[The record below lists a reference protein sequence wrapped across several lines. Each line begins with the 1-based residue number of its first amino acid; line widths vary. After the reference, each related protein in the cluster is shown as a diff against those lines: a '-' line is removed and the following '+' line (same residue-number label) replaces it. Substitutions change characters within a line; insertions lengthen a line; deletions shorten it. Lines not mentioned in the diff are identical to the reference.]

1 MMNAKNFL
9 TKTFLLATL
18 IVMAIFTSCKIGL
31 GAAVDTLAP
40 TVSIST
46 PSANDIKSGEFEITG
61 IATDDRGLRD
71 VAVYL
76 VENGV
81 TKYEYVAT
89 IDAST
94 NKWSVVVPT
103 LNSDKTSAVVDAKY
117 EIKVVATDK
126 DGKSSVAT
134 RAVQIDNTAPTVL
147 LTSPSLFDENKSTF
161 FRQLRISGSC
171 YDVSEI
177 KSVKVYFYKDG
188 ETSTDLNDTS
198 KYKVFQAEGTN
209 TWELSK
215 DIEADDKFF
224 ANNVVYNFFVVAE
237 DITGNKNTYF
247 YRMGDFYSKGILVD
261 ANPDDGDDYIPFPS
275 MMQIGKF
282 DQGDTVE
289 SPTSGLTAAKLF
301 TIKTQCK
308 SIEANNSNFLYRS
321 ESASNISWG
330 NIEYD
335 GIEPKAIPLKTDITG
350 QIKSTDGTDILPDSI
365 EVYLRSETQVNSLW
379 KIPTEII
386 TLDISGKTVA
396 FTIPLKIEK
405 DGNYVKSGNYNIQI
419 KYKTVASINS
429 ELLESNKQ
437 KFAISAGLPSI
448 SERQLSA
455 DYLGNETSP
464 ISLQVYSNKDK
475 VKLGGEAILGDGTP
489 ANTGEFKNVFYVK
502 VNDEAEFY
510 PEVSEEEG
518 HEGFWSYE
526 LTEEGTYTVDLTI
539 RSGQTA
545 SISRTVIID
554 RTVPNIENPSFAQD
568 ATKTKVSI
576 TAFVTDENALEKI
589 EYAFVSGSVEA
600 IDDTA
605 AQWKPAQNKSSV
617 NETLT
622 NDENAEFTQ
631 GPWTL
636 FIRATDKAG
645 NVIVKKVDGVL
656 DQDAPVFTNE
666 AELKAKLAP
675 ETGYLNTGFSFDSL
689 EYSGDTVIAEDNQKI
704 AKISVSAKRNGV
716 VEKDYTDEKTID
728 KKELQKKDLVDLLSI
743 PKDKEGKWIV
753 SLQIEDENGN
763 KSELTVDFI
772 IDVTKPTIAI
782 ETVPQAK
789 NNSSSPFEFKGSAN
803 DDVSSV
809 SKIYISLDKD
819 LPLDKWTKIEG
830 QKSWSSALDIENE
843 GDGTIYA
850 YAVDGAGN
858 ESDVVKAD
866 FTFDKSF
873 PTIELETEKSFYS
886 NTNFE
891 IKGTAKDGWKLKEE
905 NPIKITQYK
914 KAGDD
919 LVEKVELGKE
929 NGLVIDISED
939 KKSSTWKIGDLPR
952 NVDGNKIEKDD
963 IPTATYVYI
972 IEVTDETDEPGKTT
986 KEEVTVSIDRT
997 PPEVEFSNL
1006 DDNAKLESSPTTV
1019 KGSVEDDSTP
1029 VSISW
1034 KLVGSNQEGNFKT
1047 KGNWQIPLEPLDSGI
1062 YTLSISASDTRG
1074 NPTKKEINFTVDK
1087 ENPRVETSL
1096 EDEKANSEYNSVAYT
1111 LSGIAKDNLAL
1122 AKIEVTA
1129 TKNNIEVPNWSEIYI
1144 TKNSDKEWAWSG
1156 NLAIDKEHEGQ
1167 WKFSIK
1173 AVDSV
1178 GRESLIQ
1185 TRSVLVDV
1193 TPPVFK
1199 SHEITTDYVNGNGKT
1214 YYKNKTINIK
1224 GVLEEFT
1231 SGIQKVEY
1239 STDNGET
1246 WTSCYSTNESFE
1258 ATVSLEN
1265 TDTIVKFRAT
1275 DVAGNVSDY
1284 ETEVINIDVD
1294 NPIIEAII
1302 NPEGTLLLNG
1312 EEDLPIE
1319 VQVSDKGSGVKS
1331 VSAKLGSKQIS
1342 TESINVDGTAQLSF
1356 EAADIKSFDSTS
1368 GFVVIEVEDYVGNKS
1383 STSFSFEKD
1392 SEAPTVE
1399 ITSHEPNTE
1408 VNKTIILAGTTK
1420 ESQGLKLVELFV
1432 DGDST
1437 AIKSFEGN
1445 AGFNWS
1451 YNLDTETYYSGKDTK
1466 PLKISVVA
1474 TDNAGNTDTEEI
1486 TLIINQKSD
1495 RPVITINNVPLK
1507 DGYLVG
1513 QTYVFGSI
1521 YDDDGNIETL
1531 EISSGN
1537 ATSFQSVPVNNGG
1550 FVYIINEAD
1559 GNKTLYFRVKDKGIV
1574 KDTDKVGTE
1583 FTTTLSST
1591 DDALLEPILEY
1602 TPTEGEK
1609 QTSNAPL
1616 TFNLDTI
1623 PPAVGEPRI
1632 QIKGETDSEP
1642 LSNNMEVGGNKK
1654 QFTIFTNPSDGNG
1667 IKNVF
1672 LTIQDN
1678 DSTVE
1683 TITATQVADSTDWKM
1698 EVDTN
1703 DIELANLQFTINVE
1717 DNAGSKSSLSRNILV
1732 DNTPPTFNVESH
1744 NEGDKVTGIVKLI
1757 GTTSDDTEF
1766 ATGSGIK
1773 SIQWLITEKTNNV
1786 EDESLEW
1793 HDVHGTLSWNHQ
1805 FEGIY
1810 ELSKFVVG
1818 ENVDKYADEVEAGS
1832 NVWALP
1838 IYFKITDDVGNYS
1851 IESFTL
1857 NVDPDGDRPTAKI
1870 TYPESAESNED
1881 ALGGTIRIFGTAEDN
1896 VAVAGVQMQIDYDG
1910 DGDFEDDDRAALA
1923 GLKDRDQNTIYSI
1936 KDKDGEGNPVDWHIL
1951 VDGKTSW
1958 NMTINSD
1965 GEFDPTGT
1973 DDTNTINV
1981 RVRAIDNNG
1990 KLGIWSSSV
1999 QIIID
2004 KNAPRIGSTNP
2015 LRLVQY
2021 GNDGKEKSSIPYT
2034 PDMWVKGDWYLVGSV
2049 QDESGIKEFKLDA
2062 ASDTDITLSTSDII
2076 LGDVVTFEGNQTGY
2090 NFKIHLNTTNAPGS
2104 KVAFSLEAL
2113 DNSDAKANIDIS
2125 IKYDNAAPT
2134 VNTLKHGDLAIGDG
2148 NNDTTVITQSNN
2160 AYGIESAV
2168 TESGSGFSK
2177 LAIFFKRTLNG
2188 QTYIY
2193 NPAISKE
2200 KDGNKVT
2207 VGSSLVL
2214 AKDELPRLVIEK
2226 ANRPSDEEIQD
2237 DSLKNNENIR
2247 KGGLVRI
2254 GGMERQ
2260 ITSVDYSEGKVTFTP
2275 PASKDDYKKAE
2286 FAYALVVDNFKVEN
2300 TTEYDDYGNP
2310 ITISNDDGDMVV
2322 ESVERNG
2329 ATYDWTL
2336 SINSKNI
2343 ADGPIEVCYM
2353 AYDEAGN
2360 CSTLTTISTS
2370 VQNQRPAIAK
2380 VWLGTDL
2387 NGDGK
2392 ISEQEEVEYRSNFT
2406 SKTAEYEVTLD
2417 TSKEELFTAKA
2428 KSSIRPEIVG
2438 GNNEL
2443 YYYIKNIVS
2452 DENKVELKR
2461 EGDLDKR
2468 SIILNVD
2475 GNTLEG
2481 EADTDKNNPTRTFTY
2496 QIWDSTEGLITGKTS
2511 QWTKI
2516 VVKMAVDVV
2525 DDVEPEI
2532 KINPL
2537 SWVSKS
2543 ENSLYQNS
2551 SANGHIDLSDDLPDT
2566 FKEKDGGTVVT
2577 GVMDRDDKVSGK
2589 ITFTGTAYDNVRL
2602 GSLSFTFDRFDVG
2615 NNSNKITFNNTNNS
2629 WSSVGTMATEGYT
2642 GYEFTAETVTL
2653 DQGGHQVNWTLS
2665 IDTAKINGVA
2675 AADVS
2680 LNVEAKDHV
2689 SNSGSDSKQVD
2700 VVPYIIG
2707 LETWLKGELKT
2718 SIRDAYSRTALGHY
2732 IINESE
2738 DTITLTGFNLGTQ
2751 TTVSPSTAKTG
2762 AFSVKVNGIES
2773 LNNMN
2778 NNNAKGSYEG
2788 TITEESSYEIKNN
2801 YAYNRLANGRTN
2813 NLLTDDIFFDV
2824 WEFDSEAAVP
2834 ESGKL
2839 SEPIMKINPVTGK
2852 VGFAFV
2858 SGPAHFAMGNGTTN
2872 SYQTFQRNYATFSN
2886 ISFAYDDNGN
2896 SYGTATGL
2904 DTYPNGNTN
2913 TFAGR
2918 FTFITSQWGIDID
2931 SMDDNYNGDKKI
2943 RFEAIGLPGNDECY
2957 VKGVYPDTYTMTET
2971 RFASPSMAVTT
2982 HGNNATVYL
2991 AYYDDVQDQIRFRY
3005 GTVSSGK
3012 ADFGDFVDND
3022 GLGDVSKNGTG
3033 DSRKYVFES
3042 YTNNFSLIAGVDWQK
3057 YDTTGKGIGYTKNVG
3072 DNYFYDT
3079 GYEADAYVAIDVVKG
3094 TSAAN
3099 DVVVAVWYDGKDCYY
3114 AYNTKP
3120 QEEKDNGIEGGW
3132 TTKKIFSD
3140 GGEYCTVKVDSSKG
3154 IHIAANVDGS
3164 LKYAYL
3170 SSYNAE
3176 YDESTQAIKI
3186 DSCAITGEQITIDV
3200 GKKTI
3205 DNITYEIPYISYYMS
3220 ASKKPCIAYITE
3232 NAISSNGTIN
3242 YAAAGTDENDCFTGN
3257 WEVSV
3262 IPTKTQLSGGHS
3274 DKINVGLW
3282 KNTDGSIKNSTSDT
3296 NVTGTG
3302 STGGWNSVSY
3312 GYGDIYGNGTANPI
3326 FGYAVRA
3333 SSGTCIETA
3342 QLK

>member
-1 MMNAKNFL
+1 MNAKNFL

-126 DGKSSVAT
+126 DGKSSIAT

-147 LTSPSLFDENKSTF
+147 LTSPSLFDDNKSTF

-177 KSVKVYFYKDG
+177 KSVKVYFYKEG

-589 EYAFVSGSVEA
+589 EYAFIPETRNESDV
-600 IDDTA
+600 TA
-605 AQWKPAQNKSSV
+605 AQWKLAQNKSSV
-617 NETLT
+617 NVTLT
-622 NDENAEFTQ
+622 NENNGVFDQ

-645 NVIVKKVDGVL
+645 NVIVKKADGVL

-704 AKISVSAKRNGV
+704 AKISVSAKKDGKV
-716 VEKDYTDEKTID
+716 FSTLEKEIN
-728 KKELQKKDLVDLLSI
+728 KKQLLKEHLVGLLSI
-743 PKDKEGKWIV
+743 PSGTEGKWIV
-753 SLQIEDENGN
+753 SLQVEDENGN

-772 IDVTKPTIAI
+772 IDVTKPTVTI
-782 ETVPQAK
+782 ETVPLAK
-789 NNSSSPFEFKGSAN
+789 NNSSSPFEFRGTAN
-803 DDVSSV
+803 DTVSSV
-809 SKIYISLDKD
+809 SKICISLDKD
-819 LPLDKWTKIEG
+819 LPLDKWTEFDG
-830 QKSWSSALDIENE
+830 QKSWNIPLDIEKE
-843 GDGTIYA
+843 GKGTVYV

-858 ESDVVKAD
+858 ASDVVEAD

-873 PTIELETEKSFYS
+873 PTIELGTEKSFYS

-891 IKGTAKDGWKLKEE
+891 IQGTAKDGWKLKEE

-952 NVDGNKIEKDD
+952 NIDGNKIEEED

-997 PPEVEFSNL
+997 APEVEFSNL
-1006 DDNAKLESSPTTV
+1006 DDNAEFESGSMTI
-1019 KGSVEDDSTP
+1019 KGSVVDDSTP
-1029 VSISW
+1029 VTLNW
-1034 KLVGSNQEGNFKT
+1034 ELVGTENKDVIST
-1047 KGNWQIPLEPLDSGI
+1047 KNNWSIELKDLDSGN

-1074 NPTKKEINFTVDK
+1074 NLTEKEIKFTVDK
-1087 ENPRVETSL
+1087 ENPVAGTSS
-1096 EDEKANSEYNSVAYT
+1096 ENDVKANSGYNSGSYT
-1111 LSGIAKDNLAL
+1111 LTGTAKDNLAL
-1122 AKIEVTA
+1122 EKIEVTA
-1129 TKNNIEVPNWSEIYI
+1129 TQDGREVTGWSDVTII
-1144 TKNSDKEWAWSG
+1144 KSDDNKTWNWSG

-1178 GRESLIQ
+1178 GRESLIE

-1214 YYKNKTINIK
+1214 YYKNKTINIV
-1224 GVLEEFT
+1224 GVLEEST

-1239 STDNGET
+1239 SIDDGKT

-1258 ATVSLEN
+1258 ATVSLE
-1265 TDTIVKFRAT
+1265 TTGTIVKFKAT
-1275 DVAGNVSDY
+1275 DVAGNVREY
-1284 ETEVINIDVD
+1284 ETEAINIDVD

-1302 NPEGTLLLNG
+1302 NPKGNLLLNG

-1319 VQVSDKGSGVKS
+1319 VQVSDTGSDVKS
-1331 VSAKLGSKQIS
+1331 VSATLGSTTIS
-1342 TESINVDGTAQLSF
+1342 TESIIDGIAQLTI
-1356 EAADIKSFDSTS
+1356 EAADIKNFESTS

-1408 VNKTIILAGTTK
+1408 VNKTITLAGTTK
-1420 ESQGLKLVELFV
+1420 ESQGLKSVELFV
-1432 DGDST
+1432 DGV
-1437 AIKSFEGN
+1437 KVPESFEGN

-1451 YNLDTETYYSGKDTK
+1451 YKLSTETYYSGKDTR

-1474 TDNAGNTDTEEI
+1474 TDNAGNTGKKEI

-1495 RPVITINNVPLK
+1495 RPVITINNVPLIN
-1507 DGYLVG
+1507 GYLVG

-1537 ATSFQSVPVNNGG
+1537 ATSFKPVPVNNGG

-1559 GNKTLYFRVKDKGIV
+1559 GYKTLYFKVKDKGLV
-1574 KDTDKVGTE
+1574 KETDKVGTE
-1583 FTTTLSST
+1583 FTTTPSA
-1591 DDALLEPILEY
+1591 DDALDEPILEY
-1602 TPTEGEK
+1602 TPTKGEK
-1609 QTSNAPL
+1609 QTSNTPL

-1632 QIKGETDSEP
+1632 QISGETDSEP

-1667 IKNVF
+1667 IKNVS

-1678 DSTVE
+1678 DSTVR
-1683 TITATQVADSTDWKM
+1683 TITATKVADSTDWKM
-1698 EVDTN
+1698 VVDTN

-1773 SIQWLITEKTNNV
+1773 SIQWLIIEKEENI
-1786 EDESLEW
+1786 EDEALEW
-1793 HDVHGTLSWNHQ
+1793 NEIHGTLSWNYQ
-1805 FEGIY
+1805 FEGIH
-1810 ELSKFVVG
+1810 ELSKYVVG
-1818 ENVDKYADEVEAGS
+1818 ENVNKYADEVETGS

-1857 NVDPDGDRPTAKI
+1857 NVDPDGDRPTAEI
-1870 TYPESAESNED
+1870 TYPVSAESNED

-1923 GLKDRDQNTIYSI
+1923 GLKDGDQNIIYSI
-1936 KDKDGEGNPVDWHIL
+1936 KDKDSKGNPVDWHIL

-1990 KLGIWSSSV
+1990 KLGIWSSPV

-2021 GNDGKEKSSIPYT
+2021 DTDGKEISSIPYT
-2034 PDMWVKGDWYLVGSV
+2034 PDMWIKGDWFLVGSV

-2062 ASDTDITLSTSDII
+2062 ASDTDITLYSSDII
-2076 LGDVVTFEGNQTGY
+2076 KGDVITSGETTTGY
-2090 NFKIHLNTTNAPGS
+2090 NFKIPLNTTKAGGS

-2113 DNSDAKANIDIS
+2113 DSTDAKANIDIS

-2207 VGSSLVL
+2207 VDSSLVL
-2214 AKDELPRLVIEK
+2214 ADNDLPRLVIK
-2226 ANRPSDEEIQD
+2226 TTTRPSDEEIED
-2237 DSLKNNENIR
+2237 ASLKNNKNIR

-2260 ITSVDYSEGKVTFTP
+2260 ITSVDYDNGKVTFTP
-2275 PASKDDYKKAE
+2275 PASTDYKKAE

-2438 GNNEL
+2438 GNNQL

-2452 DENKVELKR
+2452 DANKVELKR
-2461 EGDLDKR
+2461 EGELDER

-2475 GNTLEG
+2475 GNGSTLEG

-2496 QIWDSTEGLITGKTS
+2496 QIWDSTEGLITGETS

-2525 DDVEPEI
+2525 DGVKPEI

-2551 SANGHIDLSDDLPDT
+2551 SVNGHIDLSDDLPDT
-2566 FKEKDGGTVVT
+2566 FNGQKE
-2577 GVMDRDDKVSGK
+2577 MDKDDKVSGK

-2602 GSLSFTFDRFDVG
+2602 DSLSFTFDRFDVG
-2615 NNSNKITFNNTNNS
+2615 NNSNKITFNKTNNS

-2642 GYEFTAETVTL
+2642 GYEFTAETVAL

-2680 LNVEAKDHV
+2680 LNVEAKDYV
-2689 SNSGSDSKQVD
+2689 LNSGSDSKQVD
-2700 VVPYIIG
+2700 VVPYI
-2707 LETWLKGELKT
+2707 TKVKT
-2718 SIRDAYSRTALGHY
+2718 MLYGKKKLNQSVYSRSAKGHY
-2732 IINESE
+2732 PVASTETIILE
-2738 DTITLTGFNLGTQ
+2738 GFNLDDQ
-2751 TTVSPSTAKTG
+2751 TSIEASTLSSGEKA
-2762 AFSVKVNGIES
+2762 VIVNNISS
-2773 LNNMN
+2773 LNNKN
-2778 NNNAKGSYEG
+2778 KNSAKGSSKS
-2788 TITEESSYEIKNN
+2788 TDL
-2801 YAYNRLANGRTN
+2801 ADQYNMQANGETN
-2813 NLLTDDIFFDV
+2813 NTLTDDIVFDV
-2824 WEFDSEAAVP
+2824 WEINTTAAQA
-2834 ESGKL
+2834 SGL
-2839 SEPIMKINPVTGK
+2839 IAEPVMRINPINDMI
-2852 VGFAFV
+2852 GFAFANG
-2858 SGPAHFAMGNGTTN
+2858 SEFFNMPNGTTN
-2872 SYQTFQRNYATFSN
+2872 SYTVWQQNYANYTGINFVYG
-2886 ISFAYDDNGN
+2886 ANGYAH
-2896 SYGTATGL
+2896 SLSTGL
-2904 DTYPNGNTN
+2904 DTNPKDDIGGRLQYINSKWGGNELKKNNRNVYYNWN
-2913 TFAGR
+2913 TDVTVALDSIGVLSG
-2918 FTFITSQWGIDID
+2918 TYLKGKKID
-2931 SMDDNYNGDKKI
+2931 SKVYDI
-2943 RFEAIGLPGNDECY
+2943 RRFSSPSIAVAGNDR
-2957 VKGVYPDTYTMTET
+2957 VYI
-2971 RFASPSMAVTT
+2971 
-2982 HGNNATVYL
+2982 
-2991 AYYDDVQDQIRFRY
+2991 AYFDKFNDQIRFVY
-3005 GTVSSGK
+3005 GTSGDK
-3012 ADFGDFVDND
+3012 VTDNS
-3022 GLGDVSKNGTG
+3022 GQLTG
-3033 DSRKYVFES
+3033 RTAEEGSIGNDNNYGETWDAHDIFES
-3042 YTNNFSLIAGVDWQK
+3042 SNKNYSVVAGVEYPD
-3057 YDTTGKGIGYTKNVG
+3057 DGSTAT
-3072 DNYFYDT
+3072 DT
-3079 GYEADAYVAIDVVKG
+3079 GNTAGQYLDIAVIPG
-3094 TSAAN
+3094 TDQN
-3099 DVVVAVWYDGKDCYY
+3099 GDVVVFVWYDGTDLKYTYRYGTKDDTD
-3114 AYNTKP
+3114 AKSTGVTNKWSVTR
-3120 QEEKDNGIEGGW
+3120 NIFAEGAE
-3132 TTKKIFSD
+3132 I
-3140 GGEYCTVKVDSSKG
+3140 GEYCKVAVDANNG
-3154 IHIAANVDGS
+3154 IHIAAYSRSGAD
-3164 LKYAYL
+3164 LYYAYL
-3170 SSYNAE
+3170 SDKDATPKTCLVDSY
-3176 YDESTQAIKI
+3176 SQ
-3186 DSCAITGEQITIDV
+3186 V
-3200 GKKTI
+3200 GKYISI
-3205 DNITYEIPYISYYMS
+3205 DAAKLSATGNAIPYISYYADGFNGLPKVAYLPEGVN
-3220 ASKKPCIAYITE
+3220 ASTE
-3232 NAISSNGTIN
+3232 LK
-3242 YAAAGTDENDCFTGN
+3242 AGADNDTDLFTGD
-3257 WEVSV
+3257 WEVSL
-3262 IPTKTQLSGGHS
+3262 IPTTSYVCE
-3274 DKINVGLW
+3274 DNMNVAVW
-3282 KNTDGSIKNSTSDT
+3282 KNNNGVIKTSVKTANPTATT
-3296 NVTGTG
+3296 NNGTC
-3302 STGGWNSVSY
+3302 
-3312 GYGDIYGNGTANPI
+3312 YGNGTSK
-3326 FGYAVRA
+3326 FVLGYATEAGVT
-3333 SSGTCIETA
+3333 GYIETA

>member
-1 MMNAKNFL
+1 MNAKNFL

-46 PSANDIKSGEFEITG
+46 PSVNDIKSGEFEITG

-126 DGKSSVAT
+126 DGKSSIAT

-147 LTSPSLFDENKSTF
+147 LTSPSLFDDNKSTF

-177 KSVKVYFYKDG
+177 ASVKVYFYKEG
-188 ETSTDLNDTS
+188 ETSTDLTDAS
-198 KYKVFQAEGTN
+198 KYKVYQAEGTN

-215 DIEADDKFF
+215 DIDATDTFF
-224 ANNVVYNFFVVAE
+224 ANNAVYNFFVVAE
-237 DITGNKNTYF
+237 DVAGNKNTYF

-510 PEVSEEEG
+510 PEVSGEEG

-589 EYAFVSGSVEA
+589 EYAFIPGTRNESDVTTEN
-600 IDDTA
+600 
-605 AQWKPAQNKSSV
+605 WKPAQNKSSV
-617 NETLT
+617 NVTLT
-622 NDENAEFTQ
+622 NENNFEFAQ

-645 NVIVKKVDGVL
+645 NVIVKKTDGVL

-689 EYSGDTVIAEDNQKI
+689 EYSGDTVIAEDNQRI
-704 AKISVSAKRNGV
+704 AKISVSAKKDGKV
-716 VEKDYTDEKTID
+716 ISDYTREKEINE
-728 KKELQKKDLVDLLSI
+728 KQLLKEDLVGLLSI
-743 PKDKEGKWIV
+743 PSGTEGKWIV
-753 SLQIEDENGN
+753 SLQVEDENGN

-772 IDVTKPTIAI
+772 IDVTEPTIDI
-782 ETVPQAK
+782 TTVPISTI
-789 NNSSSPFEFKGSAN
+789 NSASPFEFKGTAN
-803 DDVSSV
+803 DEVSSV
-809 SKIYISLDKD
+809 SKIYISLDN
-819 LPLDKWTKIEG
+819 WQTREEFEG
-830 QKSWSSALDIENE
+830 QKTWSYALDIENE
-843 GDGTIYA
+843 GEGTIYA

-858 ESDVVKAD
+858 KSATDEQK
-866 FTFDKSF
+866 FIFDKSF

-886 NTNFE
+886 NKNFE

-952 NVDGNKIEKDD
+952 NVDGNKIEEKD

-972 IEVTDETDEPGKTT
+972 IEVTDEPGKTT

-997 PPEVEFSNL
+997 APVVEFSNL

-1034 KLVGSNQEGNFKT
+1034 KLVGSNQEGNIKT

-1074 NPTKKEINFTVDK
+1074 NPTEKEINFTVDK
-1087 ENPRVETSL
+1087 ENPVAEVSS
-1096 EDEKANSEYNSVAYT
+1096 DNIEKANSGYNSVAYT
-1111 LSGIAKDNLAL
+1111 LSGTAKDNLAL
-1122 AKIEVTA
+1122 GKIEVTA

-1144 TKNSDKEWAWSG
+1144 TINSDKEWAWSG
-1156 NLAIDKEHEGQ
+1156 NLAIDKDHEGQ

-1178 GRESLIQ
+1178 GRESLIE

-1199 SHEITTDYVNGNGKT
+1199 SHEITTDSVNGNGKT

-1224 GVLEEFT
+1224 GVLEEST

-1239 STDNGET
+1239 STNNGET
-1246 WTSCYSTNESFE
+1246 WTSCYSTNNSFE

-1312 EEDLPIE
+1312 EEDLPIK
-1319 VQVSDKGSGVKS
+1319 VQVSDIGSGVKS

-1342 TESINVDGTAQLSF
+1342 TESINGGIAQLSF
-1356 EAADIKSFDSTS
+1356 AAADIKNFESTS
-1368 GFVVIEVEDYVGNKS
+1368 GSVVIEVEDYVGNKS

-1399 ITSHEPNTE
+1399 ITSHEPSTE
-1408 VNKTIILAGTTK
+1408 VNKIIILAGTTK
-1420 ESQGLKLVELFV
+1420 ETQGLKLVELFV
-1432 DGDST
+1432 GDDST
-1437 AIKSFEGN
+1437 ASESFEGN

-1451 YNLDTETYYSGKDTK
+1451 YKLNTETYYSGTETK
-1466 PLKISVVA
+1466 PLKIRVVA
-1474 TDNAGNTDTEEI
+1474 TDNAGNTDEEEI

-1521 YDDDGNIETL
+1521 YDDDGNIQTL

-1559 GNKTLYFRVKDKGIV
+1559 GNKTLYFRVKDK
-1574 KDTDKVGTE
+1574 DDNE
-1583 FTTTLSST
+1583 FTTTPSST
-1591 DDALLEPILEY
+1591 DDALKEPILEY

-1632 QIKGETDSEP
+1632 QISRETDSEP

-1667 IKNVF
+1667 IKNVS

-1678 DSTVE
+1678 DSTVR
-1683 TITATQVADSTDWKM
+1683 TIPATKVADSTDWKM
-1698 EVDTN
+1698 DVDTN

-1851 IESFTL
+1851 IETFTL

-1870 TYPESAESNED
+1870 TYPESATSNED

-1923 GLKDRDQNTIYSI
+1923 GLKDGDQNTIYSI

-2090 NFKIHLNTTNAPGS
+2090 NFKILLNTTNAQGS

-2193 NPAISKE
+2193 NPAISKDE
-2200 KDGNKVT
+2200 DGNKVT
-2207 VGSSLVL
+2207 VGSPLVL
-2214 AKDELPRLVIEK
+2214 TDGELPRLVIEN

-2237 DSLKNNENIR
+2237 DSLKNNKNIR

-2260 ITSVDYSEGKVTFTP
+2260 ITSVDYDNGKVTFTP
-2275 PASKDDYKKAE
+2275 TASKDDYKKAE

-2300 TTEYDDYGNP
+2300 TTEYDEYGNP

-2360 CSTLTTISTS
+2360 CSNLTTISSS
-2370 VQNQRPAIAK
+2370 VQNQRPAIAR

-2392 ISEQEEVEYRSNFT
+2392 ISELEEVEYRSNFT
-2406 SKTAEYEVTLD
+2406 SKNAEYEVTLD
-2417 TSKEELFTAKA
+2417 TTNDNEELFTAKA

-2443 YYYIKNIVS
+2443 YYYKKDTVS
-2452 DENKVELKR
+2452 DANKVEIKR
-2461 EGDLDKR
+2461 EGSIDER
-2468 SIILNVD
+2468 SIILNID

-2481 EADTDKNNPTRTFTY
+2481 ETDGTGKSFTY
-2496 QIWDSTEGLITGKTS
+2496 KIWDSTEGLVVGENS

-2516 VVKMAVDVV
+2516 TVKMDVDVV
-2525 DDVEPEI
+2525 DELKPEV

-2537 SWVSKS
+2537 SWVSKN

-2551 SANGHIDLSDDLPDT
+2551 TANGHIDLSADLPDT
-2566 FKEKDGGTVVT
+2566 FKEKDGETVIT
-2577 GVMDRDDKVSGK
+2577 GVMDTDDKVSGK

-2602 GSLSFTFDRFDVG
+2602 GSLRFTFDKFSAS
-2615 NNSNKITFNNTNNS
+2615 SNTITFNNSNNS
-2629 WSSVGTMATEGYT
+2629 WSSVGTMDSDGYV
-2642 GYEFTAETVTL
+2642 FTAETASL
-2653 DQGGHQVNWTLS
+2653 DQGGHKVNWTLS
-2665 IDTAKINGVA
+2665 INTAKITNVA
-2675 AADVS
+2675 SADVS
-2680 LNVEAKDHV
+2680 LNVTAIDHI
-2689 SNSGSDSKQVD
+2689 SNSDTKSKRVD
-2700 VVPYIIG
+2700 VVPYITG
-2707 LETWLKGELKT
+2707 VKTWLHGKIKQNH
-2718 SIRDAYSRTALGHY
+2718 SVYSRTAQGHY
-2732 IINESE
+2732 PIASGE
-2738 DTITLTGFNLGTQ
+2738 TITLLGFNLSTSGEVKIE
-2751 TTVSPSTAKTG
+2751 TVTMKSGLYKY
-2762 AFSVKVNGIES
+2762 SVNNVAT
-2773 LNNMN
+2773 LNNIN
-2778 NNNAKGSYEG
+2778 NNNAGNISESIEGLSYDELC
-2788 TITEESSYEIKNN
+2788 NL
-2801 YAYNRLANGRTN
+2801 YNMQPNGLTN
-2813 NLLTDDIFFDV
+2813 NTLTDDIYFDV
-2824 WEFDSEAAVP
+2824 WEINTEAATAKNGVIR
-2834 ESGKL
+2834 
-2839 SEPIMKINPVTGK
+2839 EPVMHINPK
-2852 VGFAFV
+2852 DDKIGFAFV
-2858 SGPAHFAMGNGTTN
+2858 NGPAYFSMPNGSEN
-2872 SYQTFQRNYATFSN
+2872 SYTIWQKNHADYNGIDFV
-2886 ISFAYDDNGN
+2886 YDTEGN
-2896 SYGTATGL
+2896 THSLSTGL
-2904 DTYPNGNTN
+2904 DTQPTDEIG
-2913 TFAGR
+2913 GR
-2918 FTFITSQWGIDID
+2918 LQYID
-2931 SMDDNYNGDKKI
+2931 SRWGGNGTNVFNWNTSRTVALDSICIKDGTFVNGKELSETVI
-2943 RFEAIGLPGNDECY
+2943 DMKRFS
-2957 VKGVYPDTYTMTET
+2957 
-2971 RFASPSMAVTT
+2971 SPSIAV
-2982 HGNNATVYL
+2982 GANNSVYI
-2991 AYYDDVQDQIRFRY
+2991 AYFDRFNNQIRFVSGVTSQTRNSVAGHFASTETDSGTITNDTSTAGNSYNNHDGFESATSRY
-3005 GTVSSGK
+3005 SII
-3012 ADFGDFVDND
+3012 AGDEYE
-3022 GLGDVSKNGTG
+3022 KNGTG
-3033 DSRKYVFES
+3033 KSSTGNTAGKYLDLAVIPGS
-3042 YTNNFSLIAGVDWQK
+3042 TRD
-3057 YDTTGKGIGYTKNVG
+3057 D
-3072 DNYFYDT
+3072 
-3079 GYEADAYVAIDVVKG
+3079 
-3094 TSAAN
+3094 
-3099 DVVVAVWYDGKDCYY
+3099 DVVVIVWYDDEKLNYTYRQGAKPTVTKSGN
-3114 AYNTKP
+3114 NTTT
-3120 QEEKDNGIEGGW
+3120 QNDYDANVEG
-3132 TTKKIFSD
+3132 
-3140 GGEYCTVKVDSSKG
+3140 VKVSGEVIWSKPIQVFADGVGENCKITVDKNKG
-3154 IHIAANVDGS
+3154 IHIAAYDRNGAD
-3164 LKYAYL
+3164 LYYAYL
-3170 SSYNAE
+3170 SDKDATPKTCVVDSYSQVGKNI
-3176 YDESTQAIKI
+3176 S
-3186 DSCAITGEQITIDV
+3186 IDV
-3200 GKKTI
+3200 AKMSSDGKV
-3205 DNITYEIPYISYYMS
+3205 IPYISYFANGFSNLPKVAYLPNGID
-3220 ASKKPCIAYITE
+3220 AS
-3232 NAISSNGTIN
+3232 
-3242 YAAAGTDENDCFTGN
+3242 TDLQPGSDYDTDLFTGD
-3257 WEVSV
+3257 WEVSL
-3262 IPTKTQLSGGHS
+3262 IPTSS
-3274 DKINVGLW
+3274 YVCEDNINVAVW
-3282 KNTDGSIKNSTSDT
+3282 KDKTTGVIKKSK
-3296 NVTGTG
+3296 TGTFSNG
-3302 STGGWNSVSY
+3302 DTGTS
-3312 GYGDIYGNGTANPI
+3312 YGNGTSQ
-3326 FGYAVRA
+3326 FVLGYATEEGVN
-3333 SSGTCIETA
+3333 GYIETA